1 MGLGEDI
8 NEELSVEVQPKPM
21 LSYDAGLKEHLDKGN
36 QNLI

>member
-8 NEELSVEVQPKPM
+8 NEELSVEVQPKQM